1 MGVYFEYDFK
11 NGKEV
16 EKVEQCYLCEND
28 TVVYA
33 EYYILEGDTYKLYKD
48 ARKIIKGKEIQV
60 GSQVHAIGPECLEKY
75 PEEEDLI
82 SAILQKRVDLKKEEK
97 KKALQ
102 EVEERI
108 KAKEEEIKAKEK
120 EIAEIKKE
128 IEEIKKEADKIR
140 KEIEGKGK

>member
-16 EKVEQCYLCEND
+16 EKVEQCYLCGND
-28 TVVYA
+28 SVVYA

-60 GSQVHAIGPECLEKY
+60 GSLVHAIGPECLEKY

-82 SAILQKRVDLKKEEK
+82 SAILEKRLELKKAEK
-97 KKALQ
+97 KKAL
-102 EVEERI
+102 EEMKQKI

-120 EIAEIKKE
+120 EIAELKKELQEMQKEAEKLKKE
-128 IEEIKKEADKIR
+128 IEKK
-140 KEIEGKGK
+140 